1 MDSDLSSGQR
11 YPAFEQLEP
20 EVEVSRV
27 DEIAILSCVHEG
39 MYDFVH
45 RVSHE
50 IAFNPPYESS
60 AINGLQNTVSYFT
73 VLCGMIKLRQN
84 TIEG

>member
-1 MDSDLSSGQR
+1 M
-11 YPAFEQLEP
+11 
-20 EVEVSRV
+20 EVSRA

-73 VLCGMIKLRQN
+73 VLVELLCAG
-84 TIEG
+84 